1 MVQTSIPLV
10 LSSHPLQPFL
20 HVTWVPRD
28 LQNCFPGDSILDLD
42 QVGYLYPPS
51 PLPLWYH
58 QSPVRSA
65 SDYPPQPLL
74 LSHLH
79 PIWTHC
85 HPGQRQGTTSSASS
99 HVMEPDLKFCL
110 RNSRVNPFL
119 CLLISH
125 PLHPPHQSGTAWSP
139 NPELQP
145 ELQLWDSESK
155 S

>member
-99 HVMEPDLKFCL
+99 HVMEPDPKFCL
-110 RNSRVNPFL
+110 RNSSQPSSLPARLSPITPSAPIWD
-119 CLLISH
+119 CL
-125 PLHPPHQSGTAWSP
+125 
-139 NPELQP
+139 
-145 ELQLWDSESK
+145 ESK
-155 S
+155 PRAPTRASALRLRI